1 MYSKE
6 DLSDVFQRIL
16 KFEQEAKSAYDDC
29 VSKVDDGNSIKIL
42 QSISNEE
49 KGHIELAKE
58 LFKIIEED
66 INTEII
72 GLIKEKTEKGDSK

>member
-6 DLSDVFQRIL
+6 ALSDIFQRIL
-16 KFEQEAKSAYDDC
+16 KFEQDAKSIYDDC
-29 VSKVDDGNSIKIL
+29 INKVDDEHSINIL

-49 KGHIELAKE
+49 KSHIAQAKK

-66 INTEII
+66 
-72 GLIKEKTEKGDSK
+72 LPQRSK